1 MTAWP
6 GDPTQTGRLGLF
18 AAGKICSAVRLVKFA
33 SRRLLRLLRFLFAG
47 LSLFCLAAAKPA
59 DWAKAID
66 RLTDADIAHP
76 PARDG
81 IVFVGSSSIARW
93 ETLAAD
99 FPGRAV
105 IQRGFGGSELADSV
119 FYADRIVIPYHPR
132 LVVLYAGEND
142 IATGKTAEAVAG
154 DFEAFCARV
163 LPALPDVRIIFVSLK
178 PSPLREKFMPEFAR
192 ANALIAATCA
202 RNPRLTFVDVY
213 HAMLDAQ
220 GRTRPE
226 LYVGDRLHM
235 NHDGYAIWIRLLNP
249 LLTP

>member
-1 MTAWP
+1 MK
-6 GDPTQTGRLGLF
+6 L
-18 AAGKICSAVRLVKFA
+18 IV
-33 SRRLLRLLRFLFAG
+33 RRLLRLPFFLFAG
-47 LSLFCLAAAKPA
+47 LGLFSLASAKPA
-59 DWAKAID
+59 DWAKDID
-66 RLTDADIAHP
+66 RLTADDIAHP
-76 PARDG
+76 PAKDG
-81 IVFVGSSSIARW
+81 IVFVGSSSILRW

-99 FPGRAV
+99 FPGLPV
-105 IQRGFGGSELADSV
+105 IRRGFGGSELADSV

-142 IATGKTAEAVAG
+142 IAAGKTAETVAG
-154 DFEAFCARV
+154 DFEAFCAKV

-178 PSPLREKFMPEFAR
+178 PSPLRKKFMPEFAR

-220 GRTRPE
+220 GRTRSE
-226 LYVGDRLHM
+226 LYVWDYLHM

-249 LLTP
+249 LLAP

>member
-1 MTAWP
+1 L
-6 GDPTQTGRLGLF
+6 DLFETG
-18 AAGKICSAVRLVKFA
+18 KTCSAVHLVKLVP
-33 SRRLLRLLRFLFAG
+33 RRLFCIALLLSAG
-47 LSLFCLAAAKPA
+47 LAPFCPAPARPA

-66 RLTDADIAHP
+66 RLTADDAAHP
-76 PARDG
+76 PAKEG

-99 FPGRAV
+99 FPDLPV
-105 IQRGFGGSELADSV
+105 IRRGFGGSELADSV
-119 FYADRIVIPYHPR
+119 FYADRIVIPCHPR

-142 IATGKTAEAVAG
+142 IAAGKTAETVAA
-154 DFEAFCARV
+154 DFDAFCAKV

-192 ANALIAATCA
+192 ANALIAAACA
-202 RNPRLTFVDVY
+202 RNPRLAFVDIY
-213 HAMLDAQ
+213 HAMLDSQ
-220 GRTRPE
+220 GRLRPE

-235 NHDGYAIWIRLLNP
+235 DHDGYAIWIRLLNP

>member
-1 MTAWP
+1 
-6 GDPTQTGRLGLF
+6 
-18 AAGKICSAVRLVKFA
+18 VYLVKLVF
-33 SRRLLRLLRFLFAG
+33 RRLLRLPLFLFAG
-47 LSLFCLAAAKPA
+47 LFWFSLASAKPT
-59 DWAKAID
+59 DWAKDID
-66 RLTDADIAHP
+66 RLTAGDIARP

-81 IVFVGSSSIARW
+81 IVFVGSSSILRW

-99 FPGRAV
+99 FPGLPV
-105 IQRGFGGSELADSV
+105 IRRGFGGSELADSV

-142 IATGKTAEAVAG
+142 IAAGKSAEAVAA
-154 DFEAFCARV
+154 DFDAFCAKV
-163 LPALPDVRIIFVSLK
+163 LPALPDVRIIFISLK
-178 PSPLREKFMPEFAR
+178 PSPLRKKFMPEFAR
-192 ANALIAATCA
+192 ANALIAAACA

-226 LYVGDRLHM
+226 LYVGDHLHM
-235 NHDGYAIWIRLLNP
+235 NHDGYATWIHLLSP